1 MKMSNYRVAVRYSKS
16 LISLA
21 IENKKLEKVKAD
33 IDMLNSLCDEVKP
46 FYNFIKN
53 PIINNYKKLGIFK
66 KLFENKIDDLSYKFI
81 EIITKK
87 GREDIL
93 PEIGEEFIKEYRA
106 YKNIEIVAISTP
118 IKLDNELKNEFISLT
133 RKLIGEDKTV
143 EIQEEVNEDLLGG
156 FILRIGDKQI
166 DDSVSSKLRDLKKKL
181 IVS

>member
-1 MKMSNYRVAVRYSKS
+1 MSNYRVAVRYAKS

-21 IENKKLEKVKAD
+21 IENKKLEKVKED
-33 IDMLNSLCDEVKP
+33 IDLFNKLCLEVRP

-53 PIINNYKKLGIFK
+53 PIINSYKKLGIFQ
-66 KLFENKIDDLSYKFI
+66 KLFENRIDELSYKFI

-93 PEIGEEFIKEYRA
+93 PEIGEEFLKEYRT
-106 YKNIEIVAISTP
+106 YKNIEIVAITTP
-118 IKLDNELKNEFISLT
+118 IALDEELKNEFISLT
-133 RKLIGEDKTV
+133 RTLIGKDKKV
-143 EIQEEVNEDLLGG
+143 EIKEKVNEDLLGG
-156 FILRIGDKQI
+156 FVLRIGDKQI

>member
-1 MKMSNYRVAVRYSKS
+1 MSNYRVAVRYAKS

-33 IDMLNSLCDEVKP
+33 IDLLNNLCLEVRP

-53 PIINNYKKLGIFK
+53 PIINSYKKLGIFQ
-66 KLFENKIDDLSYKFI
+66 KLFENRIDELSYKFI

-93 PEIGEEFIKEYRA
+93 PEIGEEFLKEYRT
-106 YKNIEIVAISTP
+106 YKNIEIVAITTP
-118 IKLDNELKNEFISLT
+118 IALDEELKNEFISLT
-133 RKLIGEDKTV
+133 RTLIGKDKKV
-143 EIQEEVNEDLLGG
+143 EIKEKVNEDLLGG
-156 FILRIGDKQI
+156 FVLRIGDKQI

>member
-1 MKMSNYRVAVRYSKS
+1 MSNYRVAVRYAKS

-21 IENKKLEKVKAD
+21 IENKKLEKVKED
-33 IDMLNSLCDEVKP
+33 IDLFNKLCLEVRP

-53 PIINNYKKLGIFK
+53 PIINSYKKLGIFQ
-66 KLFENKIDDLSYKFI
+66 KLFENRIDELSYKFI

-93 PEIGEEFIKEYRA
+93 PEIGEEFLKEYRT
-106 YKNIEIVAISTP
+106 YKNIEIVAITTP
-118 IKLDNELKNEFISLT
+118 IALDEELRNEFISLT
-133 RKLIGEDKTV
+133 RTLIGKDKKV
-143 EIQEEVNEDLLGG
+143 EIKEKVNEDLLGG
-156 FILRIGDKQI
+156 FVLRIGDKQI

>member
-1 MKMSNYRVAVRYSKS
+1 MSNYRVAVRYAKS

-33 IDMLNSLCDEVKP
+33 IDLLNSLCLEVRP

-53 PIINNYKKLGIFK
+53 PIINSYRKLGIFK
-66 KLFENKIDDLSYKFI
+66 KLFENRIDDLSYKFI

-93 PEIGEEFIKEYRA
+93 PEIGDEFIKEYRT
-106 YKNIEIVAISTP
+106 YKNIEIVAIATP
-118 IKLDNELKNEFISLT
+118 IELDEELKNEFISLT
-133 RKLIGEDKTV
+133 KKLVGKDKTV
-143 EIQEEVNEDLLGG
+143 EIQEEVNKDLLGG
-156 FILRIGDKQI
+156 YILRIGDKQI

>member
-1 MKMSNYRVAVRYSKS
+1 MSNYRVAVRYSKS

-33 IDMLNSLCDEVKP
+33 IDLLNSLCHEVKP

-106 YKNIEIVAISTP
+106 YKNIEIVSISTP
-118 IKLDNELKNEFISLT
+118 IELDNELKNEFISLT

>member
-1 MKMSNYRVAVRYSKS
+1 MSNYRVAARYAKS
-16 LISLA
+16 LLELA

-33 IDMLNSLCDEVKP
+33 MDMFNSLCLESRP

-53 PIINNYKKLGIFK
+53 PIINSYKKLGIFQ
-66 KLFENKIDDLSYKFI
+66 KLFEKRIDDLSYKFI
-81 EIITKK
+81 GIITSK

-93 PEIGEEFIKEYRA
+93 PEIVQQFLQEYRI
-106 YKNIEIVAISTP
+106 YKNIEIVNITTP
-118 IKLDNELKNEFISLT
+118 VGLDEGLKQDFIALSKKLVGESKKVEL
-133 RKLIGEDKTV
+133 
-143 EIQEEVNEDLLGG
+143 QEKVDEDLLGG

>member
-1 MKMSNYRVAVRYSKS
+1 MSNYRVAVRYAKS

-33 IDMLNSLCDEVKP
+33 IDLFNNLCLEVRP

-53 PIINNYKKLGIFK
+53 PIINSYKKLSIFQR
-66 KLFENKIDDLSYKFI
+66 LFENRIDELSYKFI

-93 PEIGEEFIKEYRA
+93 LEIGEEFIRKYRA
-106 YKNIEIVAISTP
+106 YKNIEIVAITTP
-118 IKLDNELKNEFISLT
+118 IALDEGLKNEFISLSST
-133 RKLIGEDKTV
+133 LIGKDKKV
-143 EIQEEVNEDLLGG
+143 EIKEEVNEDLLGG

>member
-1 MKMSNYRVAVRYSKS
+1 MSNYRVAVRYSKS

-33 IDMLNSLCDEVKP
+33 IDLLNSLCHEVKP

-106 YKNIEIVAISTP
+106 YKNIEIVSISTP
-118 IKLDNELKNEFISLT
+118 IELDNELKNEFISLT
-133 RKLIGEDKTV
+133 RKLIGEDKTI

>member
-1 MKMSNYRVAVRYSKS
+1 MSNYRVAVRYAKS

-21 IENKKLEKVKAD
+21 IEKKKLDKVKAD
-33 IDMLNSLCDEVKP
+33 MDLFNNLCLEVRP

-53 PIINNYKKLGIFK
+53 PIINSYKKLGIFQ
-66 KLFENKIDDLSYKFI
+66 KLFENRIDELSYKFI

-93 PEIGEEFIKEYRA
+93 PEIGEEFLKEYRI
-106 YKNIEIVAISTP
+106 YKNIEIVAITTP
-118 IKLDNELKNEFISLT
+118 IELDEELKNEFISIT
-133 RKLIGEDKTV
+133 KTLIGTDKKI